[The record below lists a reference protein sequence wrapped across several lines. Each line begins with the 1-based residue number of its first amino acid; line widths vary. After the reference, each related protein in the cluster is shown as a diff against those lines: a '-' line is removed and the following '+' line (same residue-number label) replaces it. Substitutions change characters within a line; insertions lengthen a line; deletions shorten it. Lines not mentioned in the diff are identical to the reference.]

1 MSRTSKGT
9 TAGFSLL
16 EVMVAVAIFFMSVF
30 AILELV
36 SRNLRYVQNLQ
47 RPQIDI
53 GALAA
58 ELSLTNSVEEGV
70 ESGDFGDL
78 HPNAMWKREIFEV
91 ATNGLFQVDFVVTEG
106 KGRNLA
112 ESRLSILLYRR
123 VTDGPGGAPMG
134 RPMGR
139 PVGTR

>member
-1 MSRTSKGT
+1 MSRRSQGT
-9 TAGFSLL
+9 TDGFSLL

-78 HPNAMWKREIFEV
+78 HPNAMWRREIFEV

>member
-1 MSRTSKGT
+1 MSRRSQGT
-9 TAGFSLL
+9 TDGFSLL

-78 HPNAMWKREIFEV
+78 HPNAMWRREIFEV

-134 RPMGR
+134 RPIGR

>member
-1 MSRTSKGT
+1 MSRRSQGT
-9 TAGFSLL
+9 TDGFSLL

-112 ESRLSILLYRR
+112 ESRLSILLYLR

-134 RPMGR
+134 RPMWR

>member
-1 MSRTSKGT
+1 MSRRSQGT
-9 TAGFSLL
+9 TDGFSLL

>member
-1 MSRTSKGT
+1 MSRRSQGT
-9 TAGFSLL
+9 TDGFSLL

-78 HPNAMWKREIFEV
+78 HPNAMWRREIFEV
-91 ATNGLFQVDFVVTEG
+91 VTNGLFQVDFVVTEG